1 MSDIKN
7 AWNNLR
13 KNTPDKQVGQKDQGH
28 NNRLKI
34 GSYNKLII
42 ESRSDYGLYLS
53 FDEERILLPNKYIP
67 DNFFIGD
74 ILKVFVYTDSED
86 RLVATTLKP
95 AGIVGDFVFL
105 KAKDI
110 ASFGTFME
118 WGLEKDLLVP
128 RNEQQD
134 TMVPGKKYLTK
145 ICLDNKTQRVY
156 GTTQISVNCDKNIKD
171 LKVGQQ
177 VNLIIHSITKIGIM
191 AVINNQYF
199 GMLYLNETYQDLSIG
214 DSCTGYIMRLR
225 EDKKIDLTLKK
236 PGYMSVKGSSQ
247 KIVTILKEAGGFIPC
262 HDKSSPEDIKKS
274 FSMSKKEF
282 KRAVGGLYKK
292 GVLELKKDGISL
304 KK

>member
-7 AWNNLR
+7 AWNNSR
-13 KNTPDKQVGQKDQGH
+13 NISPDKQKNMEQDCS
-28 NNRLKI
+28 LKI
-34 GSYNKLII
+34 GRYNNLVI

-53 FDEERILLPNKYIP
+53 SDEDRILLPNKYVP
-67 DNFFIGD
+67 DNFNIGD
-74 ILKVFVYTDSED
+74 SLKVFVYTDSED

-105 KAKDI
+105 KAKDVVP
-110 ASFGTFME
+110 FGTFME

-134 TMVPGKKYLTK
+134 TMVLGKKYLTK
-145 ICLDNKTQRVY
+145 ICLDSRTQRVY

-177 VNLIIHSITKIGIM
+177 VDLIIHSITKIGIM

-236 PGYMSVKGSSQ
+236 PGYMSVQGSAQ
-247 KIVTILKEAGGFIPC
+247 QIVTILKEAGGFIQC
-262 HDKSSPEDIKKS
+262 HDKSSPEDIKKV

-292 GVLELKKDGISL
+292 GILALQKNGISL
-304 KK
+304 K